1 MHIDK
6 NTISLTKSSK
16 IGKPKL
22 IFPVSVVNSPLPLLG
37 DVGLTPRLGRS
48 PGDGNSKPL
57 QYFCLGNPM
66 DRGAWP
72 ATVFQWSH
80 TGVSHNLVTKP
91 TARL

>member
-72 ATVFQWSH
+72 ATAH
-80 TGVSHNLVTKP
+80 GVARSQTELSNE
-91 TARL
+91 TATNSF